1 MKRIILTILTLL
13 LTMSSSVLAA
23 TQSGETVTVPHHK
36 STFVEL
42 VGKASRVS
50 LGDPDVLDIVM
61 LKADELF
68 LIGKKLGSTNLMAW
82 DSRGQLIESINI
94 EVTHDVNNLKSKL
107 FEIMPDE
114 TVNVQSAQNRLILSG
129 QVSSLEKMNLAL
141 RLAETYAAGQA
152 ADSETGS
159 RNSQA
164 SRTGV
169 VNLMTIGGA
178 QQVMLEVTVA
188 EVQRSLIRRFG
199 TNFNFLQ
206 NNGKFSIGGTSAG
219 GGIGAFPAI
228 QPGGSNLIAPVFSSS
243 AVESTGLLSSF
254 IDGNTLFTL
263 ALDVAKETGVAKVL
277 AEPNLTALS
286 GSNAEF
292 LAGGEFPI
300 PVPGDD
306 GITIQYKE
314 YGVGVK
320 FTPTVLSD
328 KQINLNLAVDVSEIA
343 ASTSLSLNASG
354 TNATYYI
361 PPITRRSASSTIEL
375 ADGQTLGIA
384 GLLSENV
391 RDSASKVPGL
401 GEVPVL
407 GQLFGSQEY
416 ISGETELVILVTPRL
431 AKPIDR
437 SKIKLPTDAFVEPN
451 DLKYYLLGKGAYIA
465 KPDDVHRAEQ
475 NDYQALETDSS
486 RGGSEGSFG
495 HEM

>member
-1 MKRIILTILTLL
+1 MMKKILLTLTLL
-13 LTMSSSVLAA
+13 FTFNGWSTAA

-42 VGKASRVS
+42 AGKATRVS
-50 LGDPDVLDIVM
+50 LGDPEVLDIVM

-82 DSRGQLIESINI
+82 DSNGQLIESINI
-94 EVTHDVNNLKSKL
+94 EVTHDVNNLKARL
-107 FEIMPDE
+107 FEILPNE

-152 ADSETGS
+152 ADSATGT
-159 RNSQA
+159 RNAQA
-164 SRTGV
+164 GSTGV
-169 VNLMTIGGA
+169 VNLMSIGGA

-188 EVQRSLIRRFG
+188 EVQRSLVRRFG
-199 TNFNFLQ
+199 TNFNFFQ
-206 NNGKFSIGGTSAG
+206 NNGNFSIGGTTIGGSISSIGPVLGSAG
-219 GGIGAFPAI
+219 
-228 QPGGSNLIAPVFSSS
+228 VD
-243 AVESTGLLSSF
+243 STGILSSF
-254 IDGNTLFTL
+254 IDSNTLFTL
-263 ALDVAKETGVAKVL
+263 AFDIAKDTGVAKVL

-300 PVPGDD
+300 PVPDED
-306 GITIQYKE
+306 GITIEYKE

-343 ASTSLSLNASG
+343 ASTALTLGSSG

-391 RDSASKVPGL
+391 RDSASNIPGI
-401 GEVPVL
+401 GDVPVL
-407 GQLFGSQEY
+407 GQLFGSKEY

-451 DLKYYLLGKGAYIA
+451 DLKYYLLGKGAYI
-465 KPDDVHRAEQ
+465 KSPEEDNTTET
-475 NDYQALETDSS
+475 NEYQPSESS
-486 RGGSEGSFG
+486 SKGGSEGSFG

>member
-1 MKRIILTILTLL
+1 MKRIILILTLL
-13 LTMSSSVLAA
+13 FTFNVSISAA
-23 TQSGETVTVPHHK
+23 TQSGKTVNVPHHK

-42 VGKASRVS
+42 SAKATRVS

-82 DSRGQLIESINI
+82 DSRGRLIESINI
-94 EVTHDVNNLKSKL
+94 EVTHDVNNLKTKL
-107 FEIMPDE
+107 FEIMPNE

-129 QVSSLEKMNLAL
+129 QVSSMEKMNLAL

-152 ADSETGS
+152 ADDQTESRNKETGT
-159 RNSQA
+159 
-164 SRTGV
+164 TGV

-188 EVQRSLIRRFG
+188 EVQRSLVRRFG
-199 TNFNFLQ
+199 SNFNFFQ
-206 NNGKFSIGGTSAG
+206 TNGNFSIGGTSSG
-219 GGIGAFPAI
+219 GGFVGANPIFGAP
-228 QPGGSNLIAPVFSSS
+228 IA
-243 AVESTGLLSSF
+243 ESTGILSSF
-254 IDGNTLFTL
+254 IDSNTLFTL
-263 ALDVAKETGVAKVL
+263 ALDIAKETGVAKVL

-286 GSNAEF
+286 GAKAEF

-300 PVPGDD
+300 PVPDD
-306 GITIQYKE
+306 NGITIEYKE

-320 FTPTVLSD
+320 FVPTILSD
-328 KQINLNLAVDVSEIA
+328 KKINLNLAVDVSEIA
-343 ASTSLSLNASG
+343 TSTTLSLNASG

-361 PPITRRSASSTIEL
+361 PPITRRSASSTLEL
-375 ADGQTLGIA
+375 ADGQTIGIA

-391 RDSASKVPGL
+391 RDSASKLPGI
-401 GEVPVL
+401 GDVPVL

-416 ISGETELVILVTPRL
+416 ISGETELVILVTARL
-431 AKPIDR
+431 AKPVDR

-451 DLKYYLLGKGAYIA
+451 DLKYYLLGQGAYIA
-465 KPDDVHRAEQ
+465 KPDEATGAQPKQYDDLQ
-475 NDYQALETDSS
+475 DPS
-486 RGGSEGSFG
+486 RGGAEGSFG

>member
-1 MKRIILTILTLL
+1 MKRIITALTLCFAL
-13 LTMSSSVLAA
+13 SHAGIAA
-23 TQSGETVTVPHHK
+23 TQSGKTVNVPHHK

-42 VGKASRVS
+42 AGKATRVS
-50 LGDPDVLDIVM
+50 LGDPEVLDIVM

-82 DSRGQLIESINI
+82 NSRGELIESINI

-107 FEIMPDE
+107 FELMPDE
-114 TVNVQSAQNRLILSG
+114 TINVQSAQNRLILSG

-152 ADSETGS
+152 ADGATGS
-159 RNSQA
+159 RNSLA
-164 SRTGV
+164 SSTGV
-169 VNLMTIGGA
+169 VNLMSIGGA

-188 EVQRSLIRRFG
+188 EVQRSLVRRFG
-199 TNFNFLQ
+199 TNFNFFQ
-206 NNGKFSIGGTSAG
+206 NNGKFSIGGTTVG
-219 GGIGAFPAI
+219 GGINSIG
-228 QPGGSNLIAPVFSSS
+228 PVLST
-243 AVESTGLLSSF
+243 VGVDSTGILSSF
-254 IDGNTLFTL
+254 IDSNTLFTL
-263 ALDVAKETGVAKVL
+263 ALDIAKETGVAKVL

-300 PVPGDD
+300 PVPNQD
-306 GITIQYKE
+306 GITVEYKE

-328 KQINLNLAVDVSEIA
+328 KKINLNLAVDVSEIA
-343 ASTSLSLNASG
+343 ASTSLSLSTSG

-361 PPITRRSASSTIEL
+361 PPITRRSASSTLEL
-375 ADGQTLGIA
+375 ADGQTIGIA

-401 GEVPVL
+401 GDVPVL
-407 GQLFGSQEY
+407 GQLFGSKEY

-451 DLKYYLLGKGAYIA
+451 DVKYYLLGKGAYLKNPDETHQA
-465 KPDDVHRAEQ
+465 ESDKPQGLEQ
-475 NDYQALETDSS
+475 SEK
-486 RGGSEGSFG
+486 GGSEGSFG